1 MASQFTDVVW
11 PGWEVVRKIGEGSF
25 GGVYEIHRTLPDG
38 RVEKAALKKLTVP
51 KDNSEIRELYS
62 QSFSKENIIAHY
74 KDQMRE
80 LVNEYTLTQE
90 LNGCRNVVACHD
102 VQCVQHTDGIGWD
115 IYIRMELLKP
125 LKHVLSADYQEM
137 AVLKLGLSLC
147 NALLACQE
155 HHIVHRDIKPEN
167 ILVSDRGEF
176 KLGDFGIAKVSEKTA
191 TGTMTGT
198 MGYMAPEVANR
209 WHYGAQADI
218 YSLGMVLYWLMND
231 NYASIP
237 AASSADSD
245 RGTAGSCC
253 PAAAGR
259 RSSAAP
265 DQRLRGAEKC
275 GMQSLRV

>member
-1 MASQFTDVVW
+1 MFESVNF

-62 QSFSKENIIAHY
+62 QSFSKEKITAHY
-74 KDQMRE
+74 KDQMQG

-90 LNGCRNVVACHD
+90 L
-102 VQCVQHTDGIGWD
+102 
-115 IYIRMELLKP
+115 
-125 LKHVLSADYQEM
+125 M
-137 AVLKLGLSLC
+137 ALRRAGGH
-147 NALLACQE
+147 LLAG
-155 HHIVHRDIKPEN
+155 HGPV
-167 ILVSDRGEF
+167 L
-176 KLGDFGIAKVSEKTA
+176 
-191 TGTMTGT
+191 
-198 MGYMAPEVANR
+198 
-209 WHYGAQADI
+209 ADERQ
-218 YSLGMVLYWLMND
+218 
-231 NYASIP
+231 YASLP